1 MTPSVQSSSNFFP
14 PPQMFVKSGWSRSA
28 TNYGFALNTSAMRL
42 SCPGDFPF
50 LRDLMTAMISSFPG
64 GSVLTSRSVSAS
76 CISASVGGGGLFRT
90 SLKCSVPS
98 CVLLGFCRE

>member
-76 CISASVGGGGLFRT
+76 CISASGGGGLFRT